1 MRQVDE
7 AAGPEQRVDPERL
20 LVITPTYDERE
31 NIEQFVA
38 GVLDSVPDAEVLVV
52 DDASPDGTGAVA
64 DAIAARDGRV
74 HVLHRSG
81 KLGLGTAYA
90 EGFSWALARG
100 FTLVAQMDADG
111 SHEPRELPRLLAAVF
126 EGADVVLGSRNV
138 LGGGVVGWGLGRHML
153 SKGGS
158 IYARTVLGLSVRDM
172 TTGFKVYRAEALRA
186 IDPTTLRSNGYSF
199 QIETTYRAIAAG
211 LRVVEVPIVFVD
223 RRVGRS
229 KMSARIFGEA
239 VVQVFG
245 LRLSRGAPPRVFW

>member
-7 AAGPEQRVDPERL
+7 AAGPEQRVHPERL

-31 NIEQFVA
+31 NIEQLVG
-38 GVLDSVPDAEVLVV
+38 GVLGAVPDAQVLIV

-64 DAIAARDGRV
+64 DAMASRDGRV

-90 EGFSWALARG
+90 EGFTWALDRG

-111 SHEPRELPRLLAAVF
+111 SHEPRELRRLLDAVF
-126 EGADVVLGSRNV
+126 DGADVVLGSRNV
-138 LGGGVVGWGLGRHML
+138 PGGGVVGWGLGRHML

-158 IYARTVLGLSVRDM
+158 IYARTVLGVSVRDM
-172 TTGFKVYRAEALRA
+172 TTGFKVYRADALRA
-186 IDPTTLRSNGYSF
+186 IDPSTLRSNGYAF
-199 QIETTYRAIAAG
+199 QIETTYRAIAGG

-245 LRLSRGAPPRVFW
+245 LRLSRGARPRVF